1 MTHGLNDG
9 TAELVSAVTRGDA
22 SAAGALY
29 ATDAKLLAP
38 GSPLVAGRGQIE
50 AYWQTGIALG
60 ITRIELEARNLEI
73 AHAETVALEVGRYAL
88 GVQAGDRGH
97 MVYRGKYVGIHRR
110 QADGSWRRAVDV
122 FNPDQPSG
130 ERPHRARGHRSH
142 QWAT

>member
-1 MTHGLNDG
+1 MACGLTDA
-9 TAELVSAVTRGDA
+9 TADLVSAVTRGDA

-29 ATDAKLLAP
+29 APDAKLLAP
-38 GSPLVAGRGQIE
+38 GSPLVAGREQIE

-60 ITRIELEARNLEI
+60 ITRIQLEVLDLEI
-73 AHAETVALEVGRYAL
+73 AQAETVALELGRYAL

-97 MVYRGKYVGIHRR
+97 MVYRGKYVGIHRQ

-130 ERPHRARGHRSH
+130 EQPRRKEPS
-142 QWAT
+142 